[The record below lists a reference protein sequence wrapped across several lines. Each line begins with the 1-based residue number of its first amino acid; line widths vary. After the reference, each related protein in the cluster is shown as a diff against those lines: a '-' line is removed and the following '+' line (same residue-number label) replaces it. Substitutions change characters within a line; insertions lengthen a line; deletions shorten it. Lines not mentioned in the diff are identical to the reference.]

1 MILSL
6 LSVIITDQ
14 FLFVASSM
22 DVDEDLV
29 REQNVIDVEEDG
41 NADAMS
47 VMSEE
52 VPWQGRH
59 AQDSEGPEVGKY
71 LILLFCSLFY

>member
-1 MILSL
+1 
-6 LSVIITDQ
+6 
-14 FLFVASSM
+14 M
-22 DVDEDLV
+22 DVDEDHV

-59 AQDSEGPEVGKY
+59 EEGPEVGAY
-71 LILLFCSLFY
+71 LVLLFCSLFH